1 MTTPTTAAGTDP
13 RSYVLPAAVTSNI
26 PATPGPEERG
36 IFAAARGLLLE
47 AATLLGGRPT
57 RLHLQDNR
65 GTYADGH
72 VDITVYATITLP
84 SDPHQPGR
92 PAGAVLLTLT
102 WGIGGSRQD
111 RSSWTLTLDRRTG
124 GQVEHRHLGSAD
136 TRLPAPADLALL
148 IPDA

>member
-1 MTTPTTAAGTDP
+1 MTTPTPARGTDL

-84 SDPHQPGR
+84 TDRPDR
-92 PAGAVLLTLT
+92 PAGTVLLTLN
-102 WGIGGSRQD
+102 WGIGGTRQN